1 MGVSAWS
8 LVAVA
13 VGSAGGGLL
22 RHLLTEGMLRLT
34 GPGFP
39 WGTLIVNVSGSL
51 GIGVCSALIAA
62 GWPVAWGPAARLGV
76 VTGVLGGFT
85 TFSAFA
91 VQTTG
96 LVGAQRATQAVAYVA
111 ASLFCGL
118 SACWLGAW
126 AGERLVR

>member
-1 MGVSAWS
+1 MWS

-13 VGSAGGGLL
+13 LGSAGGGLL
-22 RHLLTEGMLRLT
+22 RHLLTEGMLRMT

-39 WGTLIVNVSGSL
+39 WGTLAVNVTGSL
-51 GIGVCSALIAA
+51 AIGVCSAFIGA
-62 GWPVAWGPAARLGV
+62 GWPVVWGPAARLGV

-96 LVGAQRATQAVAYVA
+96 LVGAQRSTQAVAYVV
-111 ASLFCGL
+111 ASVVLGL
-118 SACWLGAW
+118 AACWCGSWLG
-126 AGERLVR
+126 GRLVR